1 MADETESLLLKFLS
15 GTATPEEEK
24 TLIQWRQHS
33 EANQKIFDDYQK
45 IYNVRMSA
53 NIPSFN
59 TETEWQKLENKISK
73 SDVAVPKV
81 FRMTFWLKVAAAVFA
96 LVATIFVLQQMT
108 REKSIVHATGNELA
122 TIKLHDGT
130 TVFLNVNSSI
140 THSTDFN
147 RGERLVTLTGE
158 AFFEVHPDK
167 QRPFIVIAGESQIKV
182 LGTSFNVRARP
193 GSPEQ
198 QVEVLEGLVSFGVKD
213 HATDMV
219 KLKAG
224 SKGILNKESKQVIT
238 KVISPDNILAWKTKK
253 LVFKGTSLDEVLD
266 VVEGYF
272 GIEFLVNN
280 SDLLHCRFTSTFVDP
295 NLEEV
300 LDALSVSLNL
310 DIIKKNTFYSIE
322 GEGCK

>member
-1 MADETESLLLKFLS
+1 MTDETESLLLKFLS

-24 TLIQWRQHS
+24 ALIQWKQHS
-33 EANQKIFDDYQK
+33 EDNRKIFDDSQK
-45 IYNVRMSA
+45 IYNVRVSA

-73 SDVAVPKV
+73 SNVPAPDV
-81 FRMTFWLKVAAAVFA
+81 FRMAFWLRVAAAVFA
-96 LVATIFVLQQMT
+96 LVATIFVLRQMT
-108 REKSIVHATGNELA
+108 REKDIIHATGNELA

-130 TVFLNVNSSI
+130 TVLLNVNSSI
-140 THSTDFN
+140 THSTGFN
-147 RGERLVTLTGE
+147 RGERLVTLKGE
-158 AFFEVHPDK
+158 AFFEVYPDK
-167 QRPFIVIAGESQIKV
+167 ERPFTVIADESQIKV
-182 LGTSFNVRARP
+182 LGTAFNVRALP

-213 HATDMV
+213 HEASVV

-224 SKGILNKESKQVIT
+224 SQGILNKKSKQVSVN
-238 KVISPDNILAWKTKK
+238 VISTDNILSWKTKS
-253 LVFKGTSLDEVLD
+253 LVFKGTSLAEVLD

-272 GIEFLVNN
+272 RIEFMVTNP
-280 SDLLHCRFTSTFVDP
+280 DLLHCRFTSTFVDP
-295 NLEEV
+295 KLDEV

-310 DIIKKNTFYSIE
+310 DIIKKDTSYSID